1 VEIPNDYF
9 EKFTQFFQSFDKDL
23 EHLEVI
29 QYGISITTLEDVF
42 LLVGHSTDPGAA
54 LDVEH
59 NLDMMLLRPTLKKR
73 VG

>member
-1 VEIPNDYF
+1 
-9 EKFTQFFQSFDKDL
+9 L